1 MSQCHTSRLLV
12 EGVDRG
18 DSGKYVVRAENE
30 RGMDMVTVQL
40 LVQDSLSMV
49 SVIGVTISLLVVLLI
64 IVVIITISYNQHKLC
79 FKGDQEKKEPGDPGG
94 RSR

>member
-1 MSQCHTSRLLV
+1 MDTRYRAELEPHPIMSQCHTSRLLV

-49 SVIGVTISLLVVLLI
+49 SFPSINTNCASKVSQSCKSLCLQLI
-64 IVVIITISYNQHKLC
+64 QL
-79 FKGDQEKKEPGDPGG
+79 
-94 RSR
+94 